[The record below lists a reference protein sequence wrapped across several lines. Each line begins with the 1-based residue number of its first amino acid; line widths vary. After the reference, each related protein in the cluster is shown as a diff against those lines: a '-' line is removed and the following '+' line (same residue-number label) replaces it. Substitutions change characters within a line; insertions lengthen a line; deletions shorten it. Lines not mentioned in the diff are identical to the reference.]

1 MGNDFLVTIVH
12 DSYSDEEIKAA
23 FAEISSSD
31 LVKHLDYLIV
41 SLEVS
46 RATMVWA
53 KVLIS
58 KIEGKDVKGRLIDFI
73 EYQRSE
79 DRDIREVTAS
89 LAHNKIDEQEL
100 IDNFEALVDYPEPS
114 DEDVQKLTF
123 DLALSINPKKI
134 RDKIDFLREKELSK
148 NADVRKLAERL
159 IKNIDI
165 PPCPKKTRRIVEMI
179 LS

>member
-1 MGNDFLVTIVH
+1 MDNDFLLTIVR
-12 DSYSDEEIKAA
+12 DNYSDEEIKAA
-23 FAEISSSD
+23 FAKIYSES

-58 KIEGKDVKGRLIDFI
+58 KIEGKDVKGKLIDFI

-100 IDNFEALVDYPEPS
+100 IDNFEILVDYPEPS
-114 DEDVQKLTF
+114 DEDVQKLTS
-123 DLALSINPKKI
+123 DLALSINPQKLK
-134 RDKIDFLREKELSK
+134 DKLDFLKEKELSK

-159 IKNIDI
+159 IKNIGTQ
-165 PPCPKKTRRIVEMI
+165 PCPKKTKEIVEMI